1 MSRAFF
7 LTFVFCLTGLTGMA
21 SEPAS
26 HPPGIVY
33 TISLDGQSPKSVI
46 VTVPWPANDNDP
58 ESNPKA
64 PYLVRARDFQTQ
76 LTKLFGDRVSLT
88 EIDLR
93 NQPGKV
99 EYGLRVTAG
108 PAEVLKNLKG
118 LSDTLPVNEVLA
130 AVQAGTRTTAG
141 ALDDELVA
149 RIAEIGSIRRLRLL
163 DCRLTSAVWQSIAEL
178 KQLEEL
184 TITVAGISGE
194 RMSKIASLTK
204 LKSVTLKETNIT
216 DADLAHFSKLDRLTY
231 IELYRCRNV
240 GDAGVKAFG
249 GLTSLVHLTL
259 SGSKVGDAGLKHLSG
274 LTKMEELSLDNT
286 AVTDAGLVHLSAMR
300 ELHLLVLDGTAVN
313 GSGLGALTK
322 MPNMSQLQL
331 MNSQLT
337 AENWIKFVPK
347 MESYDRGLMFLS
359 RGSKITPEEAQ
370 KIRKMS
376 KGQAF
381 IN

>member
-337 AENWIKFVPK
+337 GENWIKFVPT

>member
-1 MSRAFF
+1 MSQAFF
-7 LTFVFCLTGLTGMA
+7 LAYVFCLSGLTGMA

-26 HPPGIVY
+26 RPTGVVY
-33 TISLDGQSPKSVI
+33 TISLEGQSPKSVI
-46 VTVPWPANDNDP
+46 VTVPWPANNNDP
-58 ESNPKA
+58 DSNPKA

-76 LTKLFGDRVSLT
+76 LTKLFGDRVSLA

-108 PAEVLKNLKG
+108 PAEGLKNLKG
-118 LSDTLPVNEVLA
+118 LSSKLPANEVLA
-130 AVQAGTRTTAG
+130 AVQAGTRTTVG
-141 ALDDELVA
+141 ALDDESVA

-163 DCRLTSAVWQSIAEL
+163 GCRLTSAVWQSIAEL

-194 RMSKIASLTK
+194 RMSNIASLTK
-204 LKSVTLKETNIT
+204 LKSVTLNETNIT

-249 GLTSLVHLTL
+249 GLPSLVHLTL

-337 AENWIKFVPK
+337 RENWMKFVPK

>member
-1 MSRAFF
+1 
-7 LTFVFCLTGLTGMA
+7 
-21 SEPAS
+21 
-26 HPPGIVY
+26 
-33 TISLDGQSPKSVI
+33 
-46 VTVPWPANDNDP
+46 
-58 ESNPKA
+58 
-64 PYLVRARDFQTQ
+64 
-76 LTKLFGDRVSLT
+76 
-88 EIDLR
+88 
-93 NQPGKV
+93 
-99 EYGLRVTAG
+99 
-108 PAEVLKNLKG
+108 
-118 LSDTLPVNEVLA
+118 
-130 AVQAGTRTTAG
+130 
-141 ALDDELVA
+141 
-149 RIAEIGSIRRLRLL
+149 
-163 DCRLTSAVWQSIAEL
+163 
-178 KQLEEL
+178 
-184 TITVAGISGE
+184 
-194 RMSKIASLTK
+194 MSKIASLTK
-204 LKSVTLKETNIT
+204 LKSVTLNETNIT

-337 AENWIKFVPK
+337 GENWMKFVPK

-359 RGSKITPEEAQ
+359 RGSKITPEEAE

>member
-1 MSRAFF
+1 MSQAFF
-7 LTFVFCLTGLTGMA
+7 LAFVFCLSGFTGMA
-21 SEPAS
+21 SESAS
-26 HPPGIVY
+26 RPIGAVY

-46 VTVPWPANDNDP
+46 VTVPWPANDKDP
-58 ESNPKA
+58 ESNPNA

-76 LTKLFGDRVSLT
+76 LTKLFGDRVSLA

-108 PAEVLKNLKG
+108 PAEGLKNLKG
-118 LSDTLPVNEVLA
+118 LSGKLLANEVLA
-130 AVQAGTRTTAG
+130 SVHAGTSTTVG
-141 ALDDELVA
+141 ALDDECVA
-149 RIAEIGSIRRLRLL
+149 RIAEIGSVRRLRLL
-163 DCRLTSAVWQSIAEL
+163 GCRLTSAVWQSIAEL

-194 RMSKIASLTK
+194 RMSNIASLTK
-204 LKSVTLKETNIT
+204 LKSVTLNETNIT
-216 DADLAHFSKLDRLTY
+216 DADLAHFSKLDQLTY

-322 MPNMSQLQL
+322 MPNMYQLQL

-337 AENWIKFVPK
+337 GENWMKFVPK

-359 RGSKITPEEAQ
+359 RGSKITPEEAE

>member
-1 MSRAFF
+1 MSQPFF
-7 LTFVFCLTGLTGMA
+7 LAFVFCLNALTGMA

-26 HPPGIVY
+26 RPTGIVY

-76 LTKLFGDRVSLT
+76 LTKLFGDRVSLA

-108 PAEVLKNLKG
+108 PAEGLKNLKG
-118 LSDTLPVNEVLA
+118 LSGKLLANEVLA
-130 AVQAGTRTTAG
+130 SVQAGTRTTVG
-141 ALDDELVA
+141 ALDDESVA
-149 RIAEIGSIRRLRLL
+149 RIAEIGSIRRLRLF

-194 RMSKIASLTK
+194 KMSKIASLTK
-204 LKSVTLKETNIT
+204 LKSVTLNETNIT

-240 GDAGVKAFG
+240 GDAGVKAFS

-259 SGSKVGDAGLKHLSG
+259 SSSKVGDAGLKHLSG

-337 AENWIKFVPK
+337 GENWMKFVPK

>member
-7 LTFVFCLTGLTGMA
+7 LAFVFCSSGLTGMA
-21 SEPAS
+21 SETAS
-26 HPPGIVY
+26 RPTGIVY

-76 LTKLFGDRVSLT
+76 LTKLFGDRVSLA

-108 PAEVLKNLKG
+108 PAEGLKNLKG
-118 LSDTLPVNEVLA
+118 LSGKLPANEVLA
-130 AVQAGTRTTAG
+130 AVQAGTRTTVG
-141 ALDDELVA
+141 ALDDEIVA

-163 DCRLTSAVWQSIAEL
+163 DCRLTSAVWQSIADL

-194 RMSKIASLTK
+194 KMSKIASLTK
-204 LKSVTLKETNIT
+204 LKSVTLNETNIT

-337 AENWIKFVPK
+337 GENWMKFVPK

-359 RGSKITPEEAQ
+359 RGSKITPEEAE

>member
-1 MSRAFF
+1 MSQAFF
-7 LTFVFCLTGLTGMA
+7 LAFVFCLSGFTGMA

-26 HPPGIVY
+26 RPTGTVY

-46 VTVPWPANDNDP
+46 VTVPWPANDKDP

-64 PYLVRARDFQTQ
+64 PYLVRSRDFQTQ
-76 LTKLFGDRVSLT
+76 LIKLFGDRVSLA

-108 PAEVLKNLKG
+108 PAEGLKNLKG
-118 LSDTLPVNEVLA
+118 LSGKLLANEVLA
-130 AVQAGTRTTAG
+130 SVQAGTRTTVG
-141 ALDDELVA
+141 ALDDESVA

-163 DCRLTSAVWQSIAEL
+163 GCRLTSAVWQSIAEL

-194 RMSKIASLTK
+194 RMSNIASLTK
-204 LKSVTLKETNIT
+204 LKSVTLNETNIT

-337 AENWIKFVPK
+337 GENWMKFVPK

>member
-76 LTKLFGDRVSLT
+76 LTKLFGDRVSLA

-300 ELHLLVLDGTAVN
+300 ELRLLVLDGTAVN

-337 AENWIKFVPK
+337 GENWIKFVPK

>member
-337 AENWIKFVPK
+337 GENWIKFVPK

>member
-1 MSRAFF
+1 MSQAFF
-7 LTFVFCLTGLTGMA
+7 LAFVFCLSGFTGMA

-26 HPPGIVY
+26 RPTGTVY
-33 TISLDGQSPKSVI
+33 TISLDRQSPKSVI

-64 PYLVRARDFQTQ
+64 PYLVRARDFQRQ
-76 LTKLFGDRVSLT
+76 LTNLFGDRVSLA

-108 PAEVLKNLKG
+108 PAEGLKNLKG
-118 LSDTLPVNEVLA
+118 LSGKLLANEVLA
-130 AVQAGTRTTAG
+130 SVQAGTRTTVG
-141 ALDDELVA
+141 ALDDESVA

-163 DCRLTSAVWQSIAEL
+163 GCRLTSAVWLSIAEL

-194 RMSKIASLTK
+194 RMSNIASLTK
-204 LKSVTLKETNIT
+204 LKSVTLNETNIT

-249 GLTSLVHLTL
+249 LLTSLVHLTL

-337 AENWIKFVPK
+337 GENWIKFVPK

>member
-1 MSRAFF
+1 MRRAFF
-7 LTFVFCLTGLTGMA
+7 LAFVFFLSGLTGMA

-26 HPPGIVY
+26 RSTGIVY

-76 LTKLFGDRVSLT
+76 LTKLFGDRVSLA

-108 PAEVLKNLKG
+108 PAEGLKNLKG
-118 LSDTLPVNEVLA
+118 LSGKLLANEVLA
-130 AVQAGTRTTAG
+130 AVQAGTRTTVG
-141 ALDDELVA
+141 ALDDESVA

-178 KQLEEL
+178 KELEEL

-194 RMSKIASLTK
+194 KMSKIASLTK
-204 LKSVTLKETNIT
+204 LKSVTLNETNIT

-240 GDAGVKAFG
+240 GDAGVKAFR

-259 SGSKVGDAGLKHLSG
+259 SSSKVGDAGLKHLSG

-337 AENWIKFVPK
+337 GENWMKFVPK

>member
-21 SEPAS
+21 SEPAI
-26 HPPGIVY
+26 HPAGIAY

-194 RMSKIASLTK
+194 RMSNIASLTK
-204 LKSVTLKETNIT
+204 LKSVTLNETNIT

-300 ELHLLVLDGTAVN
+300 ELRLLVLDGTAVN

>member
-1 MSRAFF
+1 MNRPLLIILVLCGGGYAA
-7 LTFVFCLTGLTGMA
+7 TA
-21 SEPAS
+21 AEPSARPAGVLYS
-26 HPPGIVY
+26 
-33 TISLDGQSPKSVI
+33 ISLDGQSPESVQ
-46 VTVPWPANDNDP
+46 VTIPWLAKDKDP
-58 ESNPKA
+58 RTNPTA

-76 LTKLFGDRVSLT
+76 LTKTFGKRVALA

-108 PAEVLKNLKG
+108 PAEDLTNLKDLG
-118 LSDTLPVNEVLA
+118 GTLLANEVIA
-130 AVQAGTRTTAG
+130 AVQAGTRTTVG
-141 ALDDELVA
+141 ALNDESVA
-149 RIAEIGSIRRLRLL
+149 RIAEIGSIRRLSLL
-163 DCRLTSAVWQSIAEL
+163 GCRLTSAVWQSIAEL

-194 RMSKIASLTK
+194 RMSNIASLTK
-204 LKSVTLKETNIT
+204 LKSVTLNETNIT

-337 AENWIKFVPK
+337 GENWMKFVPK

-359 RGSKITPEEAQ
+359 RGSKITPEEAE

>member
-300 ELHLLVLDGTAVN
+300 ELRLLVLDGTAVN

>member
-7 LTFVFCLTGLTGMA
+7 LAFVFCSSGLTGMA

-26 HPPGIVY
+26 RPTGIVY

-76 LTKLFGDRVSLT
+76 LTKLFGDRVSLA

-108 PAEVLKNLKG
+108 PAEGLKNLKG
-118 LSDTLPVNEVLA
+118 LIGKLPANEVLA
-130 AVQAGTRTTAG
+130 AVQAGTRTTVG
-141 ALDDELVA
+141 ALDDEIVA

-163 DCRLTSAVWQSIAEL
+163 DCRLTSAVWQSIADL

-194 RMSKIASLTK
+194 KMSKIASLTK
-204 LKSVTLKETNIT
+204 LKSVTLNETNIT

-337 AENWIKFVPK
+337 GENWMKFVPK

-359 RGSKITPEEAQ
+359 RGSKITPEEAE

>member
-7 LTFVFCLTGLTGMA
+7 LAFVFCLSGLTGMA

-26 HPPGIVY
+26 HPTGIAY

-76 LTKLFGDRVSLT
+76 LTKLFGDRVSLV

-108 PAEVLKNLKG
+108 PAEGLKNLKG

-163 DCRLTSAVWQSIAEL
+163 DCRLTSAVWNSIAEL

-204 LKSVTLKETNIT
+204 LKSITLNETNIT

-259 SGSKVGDAGLKHLSG
+259 SGSKVGDEGLKHLSG

>member
-7 LTFVFCLTGLTGMA
+7 FAFVFCSSGLTGMA

-26 HPPGIVY
+26 RLTGIVY

-76 LTKLFGDRVSLT
+76 LTKLFGDRVSLA

-108 PAEVLKNLKG
+108 PVEGLKNLKG
-118 LSDTLPVNEVLA
+118 LSGKLPANEVLA
-130 AVQAGTRTTAG
+130 AVQAGTRTTVG
-141 ALDDELVA
+141 ALDDEIVA

-163 DCRLTSAVWQSIAEL
+163 DCRLTSAVWQSIADL

-194 RMSKIASLTK
+194 KMSKIASLTK
-204 LKSVTLKETNIT
+204 LKSVTLNETNIT

-337 AENWIKFVPK
+337 GENWMKFVPK

-359 RGSKITPEEAQ
+359 RGSKITPEEAE